1 MWVNNTWSD
10 HTEPKSWD
18 WCESDIGS
26 FYHIDTC
33 KIPESSK
40 LAEKGQPID
49 GEAIDKP
56 VQDEDDTVDG
66 QHDVLGGQ
74 ITAAIGSTGAKQDDD
89 LDKLRQREVH
99 ARGAS
104 PLCKM
109 KD

>member
-1 MWVNNTWSD
+1 MWKW
-10 HTEPKSWD
+10 HW
-18 WCESDIGS
+18 IL
-26 FYHIDTC
+26 HIHTC

-49 GEAIDKP
+49 GEAVDKP
-56 VQDEDDTVDG
+56 VQDEDDKVDG
-66 QHDVLGGQ
+66 KHDVFGGQ
-74 ITAAIGSTGAKQDDD
+74 ITTAIGSPGAKQDDD
-89 LDKLRQREVH
+89 LDKLCQWEVH